1 MEDSDVSM
9 DLQSCVCLL
18 YFQFG
23 VGCMR
28 YEPFCQASEYLPE
41 ARMKTATPGVVT
53 NVYNP
58 NTHEVEARGQSGQNG
73 VLSEFC
79 ASLSC
84 EI

>member
-1 MEDSDVSM
+1 MEDNDVSSEHG
-9 DLQSCVCLL
+9 LAVLCLL

-41 ARMKTATPGVVT
+41 ARMKTPGVVT
-53 NVYNP
+53 NIYNP

-73 VLSEFC
+73 VHSEFC